1 MADSFM
7 NKVDVIYELLLLLLL
22 LNSARSKF
30 QRGDSEKEPTDQ
42 LSITITSCEE
52 ICSLKLKSRESGKLS
67 YSK

>member
-7 NKVDVIYELLLLLLL
+7 NKVDVIYELLLLL

-52 ICSLKLKSRESGKLS
+52 ICSLMN
-67 YSK
+67 